1 MEITKISV
9 QARNSERVNLY
20 VDGKFYRGLDR
31 LVALRL
37 GLKPGLT
44 LSPKL
49 VDKLETTQ
57 TENSAWEWALRT
69 LQISPKSERDLY
81 RKLERKFES
90 DLAKRVVKRLKD
102 ADLLNDRRLA
112 ERLVSELVASK
123 TKSKKEILLKLR
135 QKGIPNDLA
144 RGVVM
149 KVESEEDT
157 VMKLALVKNRKLSAD
172 LPWKERYEK
181 VASYL
186 ARKGF
191 GYSDIRKAVT
201 RENLGA
207 DV

>member
-9 QARNSERVNLY
+9 QARNPERVNLY

-49 VDKLETTQ
+49 VDRLENTQ
-57 TENSAWEWALRT
+57 TENSAWEWALRI
-69 LQISPKSERDLY
+69 LQTSPKSERDMY
-81 RKLERKFES
+81 RKLERKFEP
-90 DLAKRVVKRLKD
+90 DLAERVVKKLKD
-102 ADLLNDRRLA
+102 TDLLDDQRFA
-112 ERLVSELVASK
+112 ERLVGELVNSK

-144 RGVVM
+144 RGAVG
-149 KVESEEDT
+149 KVESEEDA
-157 VMKLALVKNRKLSAD
+157 VMKLALGKSRKLSAD
-172 LPWKERYEK
+172 IPWKERYEK

-191 GYSDIRKAVT
+191 GYSDIRKVVT
-201 RENLGA
+201 KENLDA